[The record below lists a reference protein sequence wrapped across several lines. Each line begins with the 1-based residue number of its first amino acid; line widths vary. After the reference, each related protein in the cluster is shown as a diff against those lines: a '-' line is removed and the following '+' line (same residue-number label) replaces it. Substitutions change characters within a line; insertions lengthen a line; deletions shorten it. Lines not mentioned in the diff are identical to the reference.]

1 MAENENNN
9 PEAVEPQAP
18 KGKIPLKLIILFTLL
33 LSLFGGAFL
42 VWKGGLLAKFM
53 GGEET
58 STHTAEASQPLDQPE
73 IGPIYGMKTYIVNLI
88 DPRGKRYL
96 KTKIE
101 LELNNE
107 ILKEEIEKRLP
118 QLRDSVLT
126 TLSSKSYEDIS
137 TLEGK
142 YQLRAEIVALLN
154 QYLKSGQITNLYF
167 TEFIVQ

>member
-1 MAENENNN
+1 
-9 PEAVEPQAP
+9 
-18 KGKIPLKLIILFTLL
+18 
-33 LSLFGGAFL
+33 
-42 VWKGGLLAKFM
+42 
-53 GGEET
+53 
-58 STHTAEASQPLDQPE
+58 
-73 IGPIYGMKTYIVNLI
+73 MKTYIVNLI

-107 ILKEEIEKRLP
+107 TLKEEIDKRLP

>member
-1 MAENENNN
+1 MAENENST
-9 PEAVEPQAP
+9 PEAEEPQAP
-18 KGKIPLKLIILFTLL
+18 KGKIPLKLVILFTLL

-42 VWKGGLLAKFM
+42 VWKGGLLAKFV
-53 GGEET
+53 GNDET
-58 STHTAEASQPLDQPE
+58 STREAEASQPLAQPD
-73 IGPIYGMKTYIVNLI
+73 IGPIYGMKTYIVNLV

-107 ILKEEIEKRLP
+107 ALSEEIERRLP

-126 TLSSKSYEDIS
+126 TLSGKSYEDVS

-154 QYLKSGQITNLYF
+154 QYLQSGQITNLYF